1 MNLPFFNRRL
11 PKRLLAVLLFG
22 LVSGAALAQGSYPT
36 RPVTI
41 VVPFS
46 AGGGVDAIA
55 RVLAEK
61 LRTVLGQPVVVE
73 NKGGGSGM
81 IGAQAVVKAPADGYT
96 LLMGSAGETAI
107 NPSVYKSRMQ
117 YAPQTDLLAIS
128 LIVKVPNVVVVNPSL
143 PYKTID
149 ELIAYARAN
158 PGKVRYGTSGVGN
171 PQHLSGE
178 LMARQAGVQLTHVPY
193 RGASN
198 QLLDVIGGN
207 IEMTFVSLAGARQF
221 IKDGKVR
228 AVGITSQGKSPLAP
242 EIPAISDSA
251 SLKGYTLE
259 NWFGLFAP
267 KGTPAPVVA
276 RLNAAVAES
285 LKDPK
290 LDARL
295 RELGGN
301 PSPSSPEQFKAFIQQ
316 ESAKF
321 ARIVADARITP
332 DS

>member
-1 MNLPFFNRRL
+1 MKRNRSVSTFRCIAVAC
-11 PKRLLAVLLFG
+11 LAVA
-22 LVSGAALAQGSYPT
+22 SGTAVAQAANYPS
-36 RPVTI
+36 RPITI

-46 AGGGVDAIA
+46 AGGGVDAMA

-61 LRTVLGQPVVVE
+61 LRTTLGQSVVIE

-81 IGAQAVVKAPADGYT
+81 IGAQAVVKAQPDGYT

-107 NPSVYKSRMQ
+107 NPYVFKTRMQ
-117 YAPQTDLLAIS
+117 YAPQTDLMPIS
-128 LIVKVPNVVVVNPSL
+128 LVVKVPNVVVVNPSL

-149 ELIAYARAN
+149 ELVAYAKAN

-228 AVGITSQGKSPLAP
+228 AIGITSQGKSVLAP
-242 EIPAISDSA
+242 DIPAISDSS
-251 SLKGYTLE
+251 SLKGYSLE

-267 KGTPAPVVA
+267 KGTPAPVIA
-276 RLNAAVAES
+276 RLNGAVVEA
-285 LKDPK
+285 LKDPG
-290 LDARL
+290 LSTRL

-301 PSPSSPEQFKAFIQQ
+301 PTPMSPDQFAAFIKQD
-316 ESAKF
+316 AMKF
-321 ARIVADARITP
+321 AKIVEDAKITP
-332 DS
+332 DN

>member
-1 MNLPFFNRRL
+1 M

-207 IEMTFVSLAGARQF
+207 IE
-221 IKDGKVR
+221 
-228 AVGITSQGKSPLAP
+228 
-242 EIPAISDSA
+242 
-251 SLKGYTLE
+251 
-259 NWFGLFAP
+259 
-267 KGTPAPVVA
+267 
-276 RLNAAVAES
+276 
-285 LKDPK
+285 
-290 LDARL
+290 
-295 RELGGN
+295 
-301 PSPSSPEQFKAFIQQ
+301 
-316 ESAKF
+316 
-321 ARIVADARITP
+321 
-332 DS
+332 

>member
-1 MNLPFFNRRL
+1 MKRNRFVSTFRFISMACI
-11 PKRLLAVLLFG
+11 AVA
-22 LVSGAALAQGSYPT
+22 SGAAVAQAGNYPS
-36 RPVTI
+36 RPITI

-46 AGGGVDAIA
+46 AGGGVDAMA

-61 LRTVLGQPVVVE
+61 LRTTLGQSVVIE

-81 IGAQAVVKAPADGYT
+81 IGAQAVVKAQPDGYT

-107 NPSVYKSRMQ
+107 NPYVFKNRMQ
-117 YAPQTDLLAIS
+117 YAPQTDLLPIS
-128 LIVKVPNVVVVNPSL
+128 LVVKVPNVVVVNPSL
-143 PYKTID
+143 PYKTVD
-149 ELIAYARAN
+149 ELVAYAKAN

-228 AVGITSQGKSPLAP
+228 AIGITSQGKSVLAP
-242 EIPAISDSA
+242 DIPAISDST
-251 SLKGYTLE
+251 SLKGYSLE

-267 KGTPAPVVA
+267 KGTPAPVIA
-276 RLNAAVAES
+276 RLNGAVVEA
-285 LKDPK
+285 LKDPG
-290 LDARL
+290 LSTRL
-295 RELGGN
+295 KELGGN
-301 PSPSSPEQFKAFIQQ
+301 PTPMSPDQFAAFIKQDA
-316 ESAKF
+316 AKF
-321 ARIVADARITP
+321 AKIVEDAKITP
-332 DS
+332 EN

>member
-1 MNLPFFNRRL
+1 MEFRTTTRL
-11 PKRLLAVLLFG
+11 FQCLTTAA
-22 LVSGAALAQGSYPT
+22 LVAGSGAAAAQAGAYPS

-46 AGGGVDAIA
+46 AGGGVDAMA

-61 LRTVLGQPVVVE
+61 LRTVLGQSVVVD

-107 NPSVYKSRMQ
+107 NPFVFKKRMQ
-117 YAPQTDLLAIS
+117 YSPQTDLMPIS
-128 LIVKVPNVVVVNPSL
+128 LVVKVPNVVVVNPAL
-143 PYKTID
+143 PYKTAD
-149 ELIAYARAN
+149 ELVAYAKAN

-178 LMARQAGVQLTHVPY
+178 LMARQAGIQMTHVPY

-198 QLLDVIGGN
+198 QLLDVVGGN

-228 AVGITSQGKSPLAP
+228 AIGITSQGKSALAP
-242 EIPAISDSA
+242 DIPAISDST
-251 SLKGYTLE
+251 SLKGYSLE

-267 KGTPAPVVA
+267 KGTPAPVIA
-276 RLNAAVAES
+276 RLNAAVVEA
-285 LKDPK
+285 LKDP
-290 LDARL
+290 AVATRL
-295 RELGGN
+295 KDLGGN
-301 PSPSSPEQFKAFIQQ
+301 PSPMTPEQFSAFIQQ
-316 ESAKF
+316 ESIKF
-321 ARIVADARITP
+321 GRIVEEAKITP
-332 DS
+332 EN

>member
-1 MNLPFFNRRL
+1 MEFSTT
-11 PKRLLAVLLFG
+11 KRLFQCLATAAMVAG
-22 LVSGAALAQGSYPT
+22 SGAAAAQAGAYPS

-46 AGGGVDAIA
+46 AGGGVDAMA

-61 LRTVLGQPVVVE
+61 LRAVLGQSVVVD

-107 NPSVYKSRMQ
+107 NPFVFKKRMQ
-117 YAPQTDLLAIS
+117 YSPQTDLMPIS
-128 LIVKVPNVVVVNPSL
+128 LVVKVPNVVVVNPAQ
-143 PYKTID
+143 PYKSAD
-149 ELIAYARAN
+149 ELVAYAKAN

-178 LMARQAGVQLTHVPY
+178 LMARQAGIQMTHVPY

-228 AVGITSQGKSPLAP
+228 AIGITSQGKSALAP
-242 EIPAISDSA
+242 DIPAISDST
-251 SLKGYTLE
+251 SLKGYSLE

-267 KGTPAPVVA
+267 RGTPAAVIA
-276 RLNAAVAES
+276 RLNAAVVEALEDPAVS
-285 LKDPK
+285 TKLKD
-290 LDARL
+290 
-295 RELGGN
+295 LGGN
-301 PSPSSPEQFKAFIQQ
+301 PSPMTPEQFSAFIQQ
-316 ESAKF
+316 ESVKF
-321 ARIVADARITP
+321 GRIVEEAKITP
-332 DS
+332 EN

>member
-1 MNLPFFNRRL
+1 MAGVITRRMAA
-11 PKRLLAVLLFG
+11 LLLG
-22 LVSGAALAQGSYPT
+22 LTSGATLAQAPYPSK
-36 RPVTI
+36 PVTI

-46 AGGGVDAIA
+46 AGGGVDAMA

-107 NPSVYKSRMQ
+107 NPFVYKSRMQ
-117 YAPQTDLLAIS
+117 YAPQADLLPVS
-128 LIVKVPNVVVVNPSL
+128 LIVKVPNVVVVNPKL

-193 RGASN
+193 GTTSTAAARPCLVLAC
-198 QLLDVIGGN
+198 N
-207 IEMTFVSLAGARQF
+207 IFRF
-221 IKDGKVR
+221 
-228 AVGITSQGKSPLAP
+228 
-242 EIPAISDSA
+242 
-251 SLKGYTLE
+251 LK
-259 NWFGLFAP
+259 
-267 KGTPAPVVA
+267 
-276 RLNAAVAES
+276 
-285 LKDPK
+285 
-290 LDARL
+290 
-295 RELGGN
+295 
-301 PSPSSPEQFKAFIQQ
+301 
-316 ESAKF
+316 
-321 ARIVADARITP
+321 
-332 DS
+332 

>member
-1 MNLPFFNRRL
+1 MEFRTT
-11 PKRLLAVLLFG
+11 KRMFQCLTAVA
-22 LVSGAALAQGSYPT
+22 LVAGPGAAAAQGVAYPS

-46 AGGGVDAIA
+46 AGGGVDAMA

-61 LRTVLGQPVVVE
+61 LRTGLGQSVVVD

-107 NPSVYKSRMQ
+107 NPFVFKKRMQ
-117 YAPQTDLLAIS
+117 YSPQTDLMPIS
-128 LIVKVPNVVVVNPSL
+128 LVVKVPNVVVVNPAL
-143 PYKTID
+143 PYKTAD
-149 ELIAYARAN
+149 ELVAYAKAN

-178 LMARQAGVQLTHVPY
+178 LMARQAGIQMTHVPY

-198 QLLDVIGGN
+198 QLLDVVGGN

-228 AVGITSQGKSPLAP
+228 AIGITSQGKSALAP
-242 EIPAISDSA
+242 DIPAISDST
-251 SLKGYTLE
+251 SLKGYSLE

-267 KGTPAPVVA
+267 KGTPAPVIA
-276 RLNAAVAES
+276 RLNAAVFEA
-285 LKDPK
+285 LKDS
-290 LDARL
+290 AVSTRL
-295 RELGGN
+295 KDLGGN
-301 PSPSSPEQFKAFIQQ
+301 PSPMTPEQFSAFIQQ
-316 ESAKF
+316 ESVKF
-321 ARIVADARITP
+321 GRIVEEAKITP
-332 DS
+332 EN

>member
-1 MNLPFFNRRL
+1 MKRNRSVSKFRCIAVAS
-11 PKRLLAVLLFG
+11 LAVASSTA
-22 LVSGAALAQGSYPT
+22 VAQAANYPS
-36 RPVTI
+36 RPITI

-46 AGGGVDAIA
+46 AGGGVDAMA

-61 LRTVLGQPVVVE
+61 LRTTLGQSVVIE

-81 IGAQAVVKAPADGYT
+81 IGAQAVVKAQPDGYT

-107 NPSVYKSRMQ
+107 NPYVFKSRMQ
-117 YAPQTDLLAIS
+117 YAPQTDLMPIS
-128 LIVKVPNVVVVNPSL
+128 LVVKVPNVVVVNPSL

-149 ELIAYARAN
+149 ELVAYAKTN

-228 AVGITSQGKSPLAP
+228 AIGITSQGKSVLAP
-242 EIPAISDSA
+242 DIPAISDS
-251 SLKGYTLE
+251 SSMKGYSLE

-267 KGTPAPVVA
+267 KGTPAPVIA
-276 RLNAAVAES
+276 RLNGAVVEA
-285 LKDPK
+285 LKDPG
-290 LDARL
+290 LSTRL

-301 PSPSSPEQFKAFIQQ
+301 PTPMSPDQFAAFIKQDA
-316 ESAKF
+316 AKF
-321 ARIVADARITP
+321 AKIVEDAKITP
-332 DS
+332 DN

>member
-1 MNLPFFNRRL
+1 M
-11 PKRLLAVLLFG
+11 
-22 LVSGAALAQGSYPT
+22 
-36 RPVTI
+36 
-41 VVPFS
+41 
-46 AGGGVDAIA
+46 A

-61 LRTVLGQPVVVE
+61 LRSVLGQSVVVE

-107 NPSVYKSRMQ
+107 NPYVFKSRMQ
-117 YAPQTDLLAIS
+117 YVPQTDLLPIS
-128 LIVKVPNVVVVNPSL
+128 LVVKVPNVLVVNPTL

-149 ELIAYARAN
+149 ELVAFAKAN

-171 PQHLSGE
+171 PQHLAGE
-178 LMARQAGVQLTHVPY
+178 LMARQANVQLTHVPY

-198 QLLDVIGGN
+198 QLLDVVGGN

-221 IKDGKVR
+221 IKDGKLR
-228 AVGITSQGKSPLAP
+228 AIGITSPAKSNLAP
-242 EIPAISDSA
+242 DIPAIAESA
-251 SLKGYTLE
+251 SLKGYSLE

-267 KGTPAPVVA
+267 KGTPAPAIA
-276 RLNAAVAES
+276 RLNQAVVEA

-295 RELGGN
+295 KDLGGN
-301 PSPSSPEQFKAFIQQ
+301 PSPMSAEQFKAFLGA
-316 ESAKF
+316 ESARF
-321 ARIVADARITP
+321 ARIVEEAKISP
-332 DS
+332 DN

>member
-1 MNLPFFNRRL
+1 MEFRTT
-11 PKRLLAVLLFG
+11 KRLFQCLTAAA
-22 LVSGAALAQGSYPT
+22 LVTGAGAATAQAGAYPS

-46 AGGGVDAIA
+46 AGGGVDAMA

-61 LRTVLGQPVVVE
+61 LRTVLGQSVVVD

-107 NPSVYKSRMQ
+107 NPFVFKKRMQ
-117 YAPQTDLLAIS
+117 YSPQTDLMPIS
-128 LIVKVPNVVVVNPSL
+128 LVVKVPNVVVVNPAL
-143 PYKTID
+143 PYKTAD
-149 ELIAYARAN
+149 ELVAYAKAN

-178 LMARQAGVQLTHVPY
+178 LMARQAGIQMTHVPY

-198 QLLDVIGGN
+198 QLLDVVGGN

-228 AVGITSQGKSPLAP
+228 AIGITSQGKSALAP
-242 EIPAISDSA
+242 DIPAISDST
-251 SLKGYTLE
+251 SLKGYSLE

-267 KGTPAPVVA
+267 KGTPAPVIA
-276 RLNAAVAES
+276 RLNAAVVEA
-285 LKDPK
+285 LKDP
-290 LDARL
+290 AVATRL
-295 RELGGN
+295 KDLGGN
-301 PSPSSPEQFKAFIQQ
+301 PSPMTPEQFSAFIQQ
-316 ESAKF
+316 ESVKF
-321 ARIVADARITP
+321 GRIVEEAKITP
-332 DS
+332 EN

>member
-1 MNLPFFNRRL
+1 MKLPFPDRRL
-11 PKRLLAVLLFG
+11 PKWLATALIPLA
-22 LVSGAALAQGSYPT
+22 SGAAVAQGAPYPT
-36 RPVTI
+36 RPVAL

-46 AGGGVDAIA
+46 AGGGVDAMA

-61 LRTVLGQPVVVE
+61 LRTVLGQQVVVE

-81 IGAQAVVKAPADGYT
+81 IGAQAVVKSPADGYT

-107 NPSVYKSRMQ
+107 NPFVYKNRMQ
-117 YAPQTDLLAIS
+117 YAPQTDLMPVS
-128 LIVKVPNVVVVNPSL
+128 LVVKVPNVVVVNPSL

-149 ELIAYARAN
+149 ELVAYAKAN

-178 LMARQAGVQLTHVPY
+178 LMARQAAVQLTHVPY

-228 AVGITSQGKSPLAP
+228 ALGITSLGKSPLAP
-242 EIPAISDSA
+242 EIPAISDTA
-251 SLKGYTLE
+251 SLKGYALE
-259 NWFGLFAP
+259 NWFGIFAP

-276 RLNAAVAES
+276 RLNAAVVES
-285 LKDPK
+285 LNDPK
-290 LDARL
+290 VSVRL
-295 RELGGN
+295 KELGG
-301 PSPSSPEQFKAFIQQ
+301 SPTPLSPEQFREFIRQ

-321 ARIVADARITP
+321 ARIVEDAKISP

>member
-1 MNLPFFNRRL
+1 MKISFD
-11 PKRLLAVLLFG
+11 KGLLSKGAAAALTG
-22 LVSGAALAQGSYPT
+22 LAAGAALAQPAYPT

-46 AGGGVDAIA
+46 AGGGVDAMA
-55 RVLAEK
+55 RVVAEK

-107 NPSVYKSRMQ
+107 NPFVYKSRMQ
-117 YAPQTDLLAIS
+117 YAPQTDLVPVS
-128 LIVKVPNVVVVNPSL
+128 LIVKVPNVLVVNPKL
-143 PYKTID
+143 PYKTVD
-149 ELIAYARAN
+149 EMIAFARAN
-158 PGKVRYGTSGVGN
+158 PGAVRYGTSGVGN

-178 LMARQAGVQLTHVPY
+178 LMAKKAGVQLTHVPY

-207 IEMTFVSLAGARQF
+207 IEMTFVSLAGARPF

-228 AVGITSQGKSPLAP
+228 AIGITSLGKSPLAP
-242 EIPAISDSA
+242 DIPAISDST
-251 SLKGYTLE
+251 SLKGYALE

-267 KGTPAPVVA
+267 KGTPPQIVT
-276 RLNAAVAES
+276 RLNAAVAEA

-295 RELGGN
+295 RDLGGF
-301 PSPSSPEQFKAFIQQ
+301 PSPGSPEQFKTFIQH
-316 ESAKF
+316 ESGLFK
-321 ARIVADARITP
+321 RIVEESNITP
-332 DS
+332 DN

>member
-1 MNLPFFNRRL
+1 MQPSAQRPLF
-11 PKRLLAVLLFG
+11 KWLAAASIITA
-22 LVSGAALAQGSYPT
+22 SGAAFAQAGTYPT

-46 AGGGVDAIA
+46 AGGGVDAMA

-61 LRTVLGQPVVVE
+61 LRTVLGQSVVIE

-96 LLMGSAGETAI
+96 LLMGSAGETAV
-107 NPSVYKSRMQ
+107 NPFVFKSRMQ
-117 YAPQTDLLAIS
+117 YAPQTDLMPIS
-128 LIVKVPNVVVVNPSL
+128 LVVKVPNVVVVNPTL
-143 PYKTID
+143 PYKTVD
-149 ELIAYARAN
+149 ELIVYAKAN

-178 LMARQAGVQLTHVPY
+178 LMARQANVELTHVPY

-228 AVGITSQGKSPLAP
+228 AIGITSPGKSALAP
-242 EIPAISDSA
+242 DIPAVFDSA
-251 SLKGYTLE
+251 SLKGYSLE

-267 KGTPAPVVA
+267 KGTPAPIVA
-276 RLNAAVAES
+276 RLNAAVLES
-285 LKDPK
+285 LKDPTLAAK
-290 LDARL
+290 LKD
-295 RELGGN
+295 LGGS
-301 PSPSSPEQFKAFIQQ
+301 PSPMSPEQFRDFIKQ

-321 ARIVADARITP
+321 GRIVEEAKITP
-332 DS
+332 DN

>member
-1 MNLPFFNRRL
+1 MKSIRIKHLI
-11 PKRLLAVLLFG
+11 V
-22 LVSGAALAQGSYPT
+22 GAATLALSLATGTLAAQTYPN
-36 RPVTI
+36 RPITI

-46 AGGGVDAIA
+46 AGGGVDAMA

-61 LRTVLGQPVVVE
+61 LRSVLGQSVVVE

-107 NPSVYKSRMQ
+107 NPFVFKSRMQ
-117 YAPQTDLLAIS
+117 YSPQTDLMPIS
-128 LIVKVPNVVVVNPSL
+128 LVVKVPNVVVVNPAL
-143 PYKTID
+143 PFKSAD
-149 ELIAYARAN
+149 ELVAYAKAN

-171 PQHLSGE
+171 PQHLAGE
-178 LMARQAGVQLTHVPY
+178 LMARQANIQLTHVPY

-228 AVGITSQGKSPLAP
+228 AIGITSQGKSALAP
-242 EIPAISDSA
+242 EIPSISDSA
-251 SLKGYTLE
+251 SLKGYSLE

-267 KGTPAPVVA
+267 KGTPAPIVS
-276 RLNAAVAES
+276 RLNAAVVDA
-285 LKDPK
+285 LKDPGVANK
-290 LDARL
+290 LKG
-295 RELGGN
+295 LGGE
-301 PSPSSPEQFKAFIQQ
+301 PTPMSPEQFSAFVKT
-316 ESAKF
+316 ESTRF
-321 ARIVADARITP
+321 GRIVDEAKITP
-332 DS
+332 EN